1 MALLLPLLEWLLPLI
16 ALVLCAFAYAFGAA
30 ITNSMQT
37 GWKLF
42 DEAVAWLTNRAID
55 FAIELTKWL
64 APHFIENANRI
75 VNYFHQLGQLAHYS
89 AHFAWR
95 TATTFSNYSLWLS
108 HVYLPR
114 LLHLHSDTTVAKAK
128 AAGRTVPFSAAQRR
142 LLADTLF
149 AQILLRIEAVI
160 PRTVPLHWPQVNWSA
175 KKWRAWLGVGAAAG
189 ALTLP
194 GSTAWDRAKWREQN
208 KTNTK
213 NAHRFRTLNWLLAFT
228 GAAGLVAAGL
238 AKLGLG
244 WMSKCNN
251 LKHIGPAFCGA
262 NLAGL
267 IALFGALIVI
277 EEGLSIEDF
286 ANAMLKI
293 EGPVVDG
300 IMDGITEFKGL
311 TV

>member
-1 MALLLPLLEWLLPLI
+1 MALLLPLLEWLVPMIAI
-16 ALVLCAFAYAFGAA
+16 ALCALAYAFGAA
-30 ITNSMQT
+30 ITNTLKT
-37 GWKLF
+37 GWDLL
-42 DEAVAWLTNRAID
+42 DNTIQWLTNRAVD
-55 FAIELTKWL
+55 FAIEFTKWI
-64 APHFIENANRI
+64 APYFIEAVDRQ
-75 VNYFHQLGQLAHYS
+75 VKHLHQLGQLSHYA

-95 TATTFSNYSLWLS
+95 TATTFYTWNAWLLHS
-108 HVYLPR
+108 YLPKQ
-114 LLHLHSDTTVAKAK
+114 LGLHSDTTVAKVK
-128 AAGRTVPFSAAQRR
+128 AAGRTVPLSKAQVQQIESTIEWDIQKFQSAA
-142 LLADTLF
+142 
-149 AQILLRIEAVI
+149 I
-160 PRTVPLHWPQVNWSA
+160 PTTVPLHWPKINWSV
-175 KKWRAWLGVGAAAG
+175 KKWRAWLGAGAAAG

-194 GSTAWDRAKWREQN
+194 GSTAWDRAKWREQG
-208 KTNTK
+208 KTNAK
-213 NAHRFRTLNWLLAFT
+213 NTHRFRTLNWLLAFT

-244 WMSKCNN
+244 WMSKCKN